1 MVLKEIGLYGEI
13 DKVKIAIER
22 LRLHEPPEG
31 YYVAFSGG
39 KDSCVVLDLCRRAG
53 VKHDAHYNLTTVD
66 PPELVQFI
74 RKEYPEAWAARNKP
88 ALTMW
93 ELIPKKHMPPSRKVR
108 YCCQYFKEG
117 GGEKRFVVT
126 GVRHAESA
134 RRAKRKIVETCSQH
148 KGKQYIHPIID
159 WLTAEVWEYIRTY
172 HVPYCRLYDEGFKRL
187 GCIMCPYKNQAAM
200 RRDAKR
206 WPAYAKAY
214 EKAFQRMVDKRRADG
229 YRVNPGWETGA
240 AVMRWWLGQGKRSEE
255 DGQISLFGLRLDET
269 DT

>member
-1 MVLKEIGLYGEI
+1 MLKEIGLYGEI
-13 DKVKIAIER
+13 DKVKIAVER

-53 VKHDAHYNLTTVD
+53 VKHDAHYNVTTVD

-93 ELIPKKHMPPSRKVR
+93 ELIPKKRMPPSRLAR

-117 GGEKRFVVT
+117 GGKNRFVIT
-126 GVRHAESA
+126 GIRHAESV
-134 RRAKRKIVETCSQH
+134 RRAKRQLVETC
-148 KGKQYIHPIID
+148 KKPGGKQYIHPIID
-159 WLTAEVWEYIRTY
+159 WSTAEVWEYIRTY
-172 HVPYCRLYDEGFKRL
+172 HVPYCKLYDEGFKRL
-187 GCIMCPYKNQAAM
+187 GCIMCPYKNSAAM

-206 WPAYAKAY
+206 WPQYAKAY
-214 EKAFQRMVDKRRADG
+214 EKALQRMVDKRRADG
-229 YRVNPGWETGA
+229 YPVNPAWETGA
-240 AVMRWWLGQGKRSEE
+240 DVMRWWLGQGKRSEE